1 MDPAERVGVCE
12 VDRLDKDGEITAGQ
26 DADLPSA
33 LTGSGLHGRQSLSG
47 RLITDVAFGDKGEQ
61 DQRVASTI
69 DYGNKNQNGL
79 DFSRCSK
86 RFECFSILHSLL
98 IDG

>member
-47 RLITDVAFGDKGEQ
+47 RLITDVAFGDKQE
-61 DQRVASTI
+61 
-69 DYGNKNQNGL
+69 
-79 DFSRCSK
+79 SK
-86 RFECFSILHSLL
+86 ISVSLL
-98 IDG
+98 PLIMVIIIKMDWIFPDAQSASSVSPFYIHSS